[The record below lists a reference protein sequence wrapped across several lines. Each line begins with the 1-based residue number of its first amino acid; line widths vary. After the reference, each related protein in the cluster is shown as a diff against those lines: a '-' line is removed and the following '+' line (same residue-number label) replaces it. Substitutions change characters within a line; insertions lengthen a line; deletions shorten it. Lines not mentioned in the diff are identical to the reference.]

1 MESLK
6 KKKHIRLST
15 RHFDAQNA
23 KPHICKT
30 IEEGEGKQEN
40 KTSTPAFCK
49 ELILNC

>member
-6 KKKHIRLST
+6 KQQHMRLST

-23 KPHICKT
+23 NSHICKT
-30 IEEGEGKQEN
+30 IEEGEGNTK

-49 ELILNC
+49 ELILNR